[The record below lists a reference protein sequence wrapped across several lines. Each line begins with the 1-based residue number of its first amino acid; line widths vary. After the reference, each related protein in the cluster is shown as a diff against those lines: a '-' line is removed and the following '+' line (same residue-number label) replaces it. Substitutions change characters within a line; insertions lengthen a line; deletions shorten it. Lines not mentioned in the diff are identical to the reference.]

1 MISNL
6 LLTRHSHGIVHAMTL
21 ARKRLLSCIN
31 KAAQEPDEQ
40 FSSAFVRLVAAV
52 ECTFR
57 NEETLMETVGHPGFR
72 DRRRDNALL
81 LGALHH
87 AASQVEA
94 GNLALGREV
103 IAALPGLLSL
113 HRISALR
120 MLASSAPRGFIRG
133 GMFRTGRLL
142 TKAGSRPGREGAR

>member
-6 LLTRHSHGIVHAMTL
+6 LLTRHPHGIVHAMTL
-21 ARKRLLSCIN
+21 ARKRLLTCIS

-40 FSSAFVRLVAAV
+40 LFSAFGRLVAAA
-52 ECTFR
+52 ECSFR
-57 NEETLMETVGHPGFR
+57 NEETLMETAGHPGFR

-81 LGALHH
+81 LGALHR

-113 HRISALR
+113 HRLSALR
-120 MLASSAPRGFIRG
+120 MLAFSAPRWYARG
-133 GMFRTGRLL
+133 SMLRTGRLRL
-142 TKAGSRPGREGAR
+142 PAGSQPEREGRR